1 VYLTSLTEPTKER
14 RCSTIFP
21 MAEMPNQIR
30 EGRADLMIKIER
42 ARRLAKE
49 VPDHA
54 TAQRLLALAAEYERK
69 LAAHK

>member
-1 VYLTSLTEPTKER
+1 
-14 RCSTIFP
+14 

-30 EGRADLMIKIER
+30 EGRADLMMKIER

-49 VPDHA
+49 VSDDA
-54 TAQRLLALAAEYERK
+54 TSQRLLALAAEYESQ